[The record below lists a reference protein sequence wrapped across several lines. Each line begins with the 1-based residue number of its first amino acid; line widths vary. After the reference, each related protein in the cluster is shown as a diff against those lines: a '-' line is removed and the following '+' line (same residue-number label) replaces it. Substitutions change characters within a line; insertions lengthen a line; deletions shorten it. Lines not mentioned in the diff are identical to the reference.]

1 MFNYFYQIL
10 NGQTGNWFNGL
21 KKIGLFAIYKSRTV
35 NY

>member
-21 KKIGLFAIYKSRTV
+21 KEIGLFAIY
-35 NY
+35 